1 MSRLGLKVRR
11 RFIDKE
17 RERMRERER
26 EREREMWSM
35 NFKHKTLEGSE
46 CSNSSFFMHCVGL
59 LLTN

>member
-11 RFIDKE
+11 RFIEKE
-17 RERMRERER
+17 RERKRKNERER
-26 EREREMWSM
+26 DMWSM